1 MIQRIQTIYL
11 LLAFLCAAGLFF
23 MPVYSVQTQD
33 PGIFNLM
40 DDHTLDI
47 FDHILLFL
55 LALAAALLSLINI
68 FLFRNRKLQIAI
80 GKGVIWSTIIFMIST
95 ALFLYFEFAGAREA
109 AYEAGILFESEGRF
123 RYGVLLPFLVVIF
136 AVLAVRNIR
145 KDEALVRSTERLI

>member
-1 MIQRIQTIYL
+1 
-11 LLAFLCAAGLFF
+11 
-23 MPVYSVQTQD
+23 
-33 PGIFNLM
+33 M